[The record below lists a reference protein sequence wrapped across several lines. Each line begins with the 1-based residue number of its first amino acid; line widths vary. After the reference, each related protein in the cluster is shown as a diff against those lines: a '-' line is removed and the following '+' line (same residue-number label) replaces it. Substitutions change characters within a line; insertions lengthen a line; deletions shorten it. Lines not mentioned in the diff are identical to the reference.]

1 MIKDLV
7 KVATKLDS
15 LGLKREADYIDS
27 LIRKIA
33 GEGSGDPAY
42 DYAMTLKSDDE
53 DPDYRDHMRKIKIV
67 MERTGLSELEAE
79 DLVDRV
85 EMEEGFDISDEDLD
99 LRSQM
104 LEERSEMYSGEPSS
118 LMGEHRPYHHELFPH
133 SRKGRS

>member
-33 GEGSGDPAY
+33 TGDDDFRA
-42 DYAMTLKSDDE
+42 TLE
-53 DPDYRDHMRKIKIV
+53 
-67 MERTGLSELEAE
+67 GLSERQKMYSGYESPMGEHRPYHHELHPEGHHRHHKE
-79 DLVDRV
+79 E

-118 LMGEHRPYHHELFPH
+118 LMGEHRPYHHELFSR
-133 SRKGRS
+133 SRKRRS